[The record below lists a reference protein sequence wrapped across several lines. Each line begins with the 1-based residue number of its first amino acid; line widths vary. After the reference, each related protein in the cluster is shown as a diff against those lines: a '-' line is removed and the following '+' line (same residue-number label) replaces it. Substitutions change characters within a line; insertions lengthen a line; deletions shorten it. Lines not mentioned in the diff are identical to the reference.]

1 MVAFQPEAK
10 EAIRHYLKQRETVI
24 EKNNADR
31 HPRLWITRSGKP
43 MKYNG
48 IGLDLS
54 RLYRRAGVEVRD
66 CTHVFRRTFTK
77 GAVLQQVPHAFI
89 MQTNGWD
96 SESMIYYYTSG
107 MRDQDEAV
115 EYFQKK
121 RFRPYQ
127 EQ

>member
-1 MVAFQPEAK
+1 MLGCRRYAMMWVLHTVAMRRNELLHLELTDLDWQVGRILIRHGKGGKQRVVAFQPEAK

-54 RLYRRAGVEVRD
+54 RLYRYQGSRAA
-66 CTHVFRRTFTK
+66 T
-77 GAVLQQVPHAFI
+77 GATRLHHAK
-89 MQTNGWD
+89 QRVGL
-96 SESMIYYYTSG
+96 
-107 MRDQDEAV
+107 
-115 EYFQKK
+115 
-121 RFRPYQ
+121 
-127 EQ
+127 